1 MFGDIRFAFRTLAK
15 SPGFTLIAVLTLA
28 LGIGANTAIFSV
40 INSVL
45 LRPLP
50 YPRSEQLVAISDSNP
65 AKNIEQSK
73 LTPVKYAELVASQ
86 KSFSHIAGYE
96 FENLSLPSG
105 DHAESITV
113 AKTVGPIFPLIG
125 VAPFLGRTLNEADD
139 RVGTEPVAVLNYTL
153 WRDQFGS
160 DTQIIGRQIQL
171 SRESYTVVGVM
182 PEGFQFPAQVQ
193 VWVPAALDPS
203 LFAEAAPRMA
213 RFLNV
218 FGRLKDGVML
228 NQAQAELATAAAQI
242 AQHYPRS
249 DGGWTVKVDTLYEQ
263 TIGHA
268 RAGLLILAGAVALVL
283 LIACV
288 NVANLQLTRAESRH
302 QEMAVRAALGANRA
316 QLVRQLLVESL
327 ILALAGGILGTLVAL
342 WGIDLLAALNS
353 GQIPRVR
360 ELRPDASV
368 FGFAL
373 VLATLTG
380 IFSGLAPA
388 LNSSRINLDPVLRES
403 AHAVSGSV
411 RSHRVRGILL
421 VAQIAFALVLLTS
434 SALLIKSLFRLQRVD
449 PGFTRANILTFRLSL
464 PWERRDESVE
474 FYKRVLQRIG
484 ELPGIQS
491 VGASSFL
498 PVSASDA
505 PLAFHIEGESRG
517 ADDRLLADFSV
528 VSSGY
533 FPALGI
539 PLKKGRIYT
548 EADSR
553 QATPA
558 VIVNESFVRRFLPN
572 QDPVGKLLRFEG
584 RFGSPKGNQI
594 IGVVGSVRRH
604 GLEQEPGPEVYL
616 SYQQTPWPYM
626 SLVARTKA
634 APASV
639 AQSIQRA
646 LYAVDSTQ
654 PVFDI
659 KTMEERLD
667 DSVAQRRFN
676 MLLLGLFA
684 ALALILASIGIY
696 GVISYSVTQRTR
708 EIGLRL
714 ALGAQRSDVLRLIIA
729 QGLRLTVIGLA
740 AGVAVALAIGKLIS
754 SLLYGIN
761 AHDPLTFLTTG
772 LVLSAVALL
781 ACWLPARR
789 ASRLDPLIALRQL

>member
-1 MFGDIRFAFRTLAK
+1 MFNDICFAFRTLAK
-15 SPGFTLIAVLTLA
+15 SPAFSLIAIVTLA
-28 LGIGANTAIFSV
+28 LGIGANTAIFTV

-50 YPRSEQLVAISDSNP
+50 YPHSEQLVAISDSNP

-73 LTPVKYAELVASQ
+73 LAPVKYAELAADQ
-86 KSFSHIAGYE
+86 QSFSHIAAYE

-125 VAPFLGRTLNEADD
+125 VAPFLGRTLNNADD
-139 RVGTEPVAVLNYTL
+139 RVGAEPVAVLSYAL

-160 DTQIIGRQIQL
+160 DAQIIGRQIHL
-171 SRESYTVVGVM
+171 SRASYTVVGVM
-182 PEGFQFPAQVQ
+182 PEGFQFPAETQ
-193 VWVPAALDPS
+193 VWVPAALDPP
-203 LFAEAAPRMA
+203 LFSAAAPRMA

-218 FGRLKDGVML
+218 FGRLKEGVTL
-228 NQAQAELATAAAQI
+228 EEAQAELATTAMQI
-242 AQHYPRS
+242 AQRYPRS
-249 DGGWTVKVDTLYEQ
+249 DGGWTVKVNSLYAQ

-268 RAGLLILAGAVALVL
+268 RAGLLFLAGAVALVL

-302 QEMAVRAALGANRA
+302 QEMAVRAALGASRA
-316 QLVRQLLVESL
+316 RLVRQLLTESL
-327 ILALAGGILGTLVAL
+327 IVALAGGILGTLVAL
-342 WGIDLLAALNS
+342 WGIDFLAALNS
-353 GQIPRVR
+353 GQIPRVH
-360 ELRPDASV
+360 ELRPDATV

-373 VLATLTG
+373 ILATLTG

-388 LNSSRINLDPVLRES
+388 LNGSRLNLDPVLRES
-403 AHAVSGSV
+403 AHAVSGSI
-411 RSHRVRGILL
+411 RGQRVRGILL

-449 PGFTRANILTFRLSL
+449 PGFTRTNILTFHMSL
-464 PWERRDESVE
+464 PWERRDDSVD
-474 FYKRVLQRIG
+474 FYKRVLQRI
-484 ELPGIQS
+484 EQLPAVQS

-505 PLAFHIEGESRG
+505 PLAFHIEGQSRG
-517 ADDRLLADFSV
+517 PDDRLLADFSI

-533 FPALGI
+533 FQALGI
-539 PLKKGRIYT
+539 PLKKGRVYT
-548 EADSR
+548 EADSAE
-553 QATPA
+553 ATPA

-572 QDPVGKLLRFEG
+572 QDPIGKLLRLEG

-604 GLEQEPGPEVYL
+604 GLEREPSPEVYL

-639 AQSIQRA
+639 ALSIQHA
-646 LYAVDSTQ
+646 LYALDPTQ

-714 ALGAQRSDVLRLIIA
+714 ALGAQRSDVLRLVIK
-729 QGLRLTVIGLA
+729 QGLRLTLLGIGSGVIA
-740 AGVAVALAIGKLIS
+740 ALALDRLMS
-754 SLLYGIN
+754 SLLYGVS
-761 AHDPLTFLTTG
+761 AHDPFTFLTT
-772 LVLSAVALL
+772 VLIIGAVALM